1 MRKNYVD
8 VRRGRKVEGEKNMG
22 SKGRRWFKGRSL
34 DHRGGGVGGWGDY
47 TYHQVFKFHK
57 K

>member
-1 MRKNYVD
+1 MWD
-8 VRRGRKVEGEKNMG
+8 VRRRRKVEGEKNMG
-22 SKGRRWFKGRSL
+22 SKGLRRWFKGRSL